1 MDSFNP
7 PEINL
12 KDFDNLHQELID
24 MQRTVIVCTIF
35 VCSAV
40 LIILPTLLYIF
51 LRKTNRGLWLL
62 NEKTTNLLEYYE
74 NIPEVECSNKKT
86 IV

>member
-12 KDFDNLHQELID
+12 KDFDNLHEELID

-35 VCSAV
+35 VCSAI

-51 LRKTNRGLWLL
+51 LRKTNKGLWLL